1 MLVFLHA
8 MNCSRVPAVRRRA
21 PSKFSQRLSGV
32 TPERLDPSQP
42 LEIEM
47 ANKQELLHFLD
58 QHVFNPILKASQ
70 KIHSDK
76 DARKLKDV
84 QDRTRSER
92 ERFHHY
98 SSAREIVDNYK
109 SDLHSKTGH
118 RVNQELESLG
128 LPTLP
133 SIKDEFLKLAGDGGQ

>member
-1 MLVFLHA
+1 
-8 MNCSRVPAVRRRA
+8 
-21 PSKFSQRLSGV
+21 
-32 TPERLDPSQP
+32 
-42 LEIEM
+42 M

-58 QHVFNPILKASQ
+58 QHVFNPILKASA
-70 KIHSDK
+70 KSDS
-76 DARKLKDV
+76 DADAPKLKDV

-109 SDLHSKTGH
+109 SDLHSKTAH
-118 RVNQELESLG
+118 RVNQELEALK

-133 SIKDEFLKLAGDGGQ
+133 SVRDEFLKLAGD